1 MYGYPRMKEVNK
13 VRSAMLQKMVGS
25 KTDKILSKAK
35 VDLSKLPP
43 CQRCLLPHIRR
54 ANYRVAQWKAS
65 HFKKP
70 YIPPPTDHGWVKEGE
85 LLEPL
90 WSDGPIL
97 PNRLI
102 DILAERINE
111 LDEDTVDDDGDD
123 NDDNE
128 NDSSSDE
135 SDSDED

>member
-1 MYGYPRMKEVNK
+1 MRN
-13 VRSAMLQKMVGS
+13 
-25 KTDKILSKAK
+25 
-35 VDLSKLPP
+35 
-43 CQRCLLPHIRR
+43 
-54 ANYRVAQWKAS
+54 
-65 HFKKP
+65 
-70 YIPPPTDHGWVKEGE
+70 PPPTDHGWVKEGD

-102 DILAERINE
+102 YILAERITE
-111 LDEDTVDDDGDD
+111 LDGDTVDDNEYSDD